1 MNLEFIPAGTEDI
14 ESIFSQ
20 LKELI
25 DAYEDLQSI
34 HYEKVLMWC
43 RRQIEENLPHST
55 CILADGKRV
64 GWFCLTPSDDG
75 RMELDNFF
83 VLPEYRGKGIGTAAL
98 NRCIAQTDKPI
109 FLYVFL
115 KNTRAMALYA
125 RMGFRVIEY
134 KGTTRCILQ
143 RDPSEE

>member
-1 MNLEFIPAGTEDI
+1 MDLEFVPAEAEDI

-34 HYEKVLMWC
+34 HYKKVLAWC
-43 RRQIEENLPHST
+43 RGQIRAHIGETT

-64 GWFCLTPSDDG
+64 GWFCLMPSDDG

-83 VLPEYRGKGIGTAAL
+83 VLPEYRNLGIGTAAL
-98 NRCIAQTDKPI
+98 NRCIHQTDKPI
-109 FLYVFL
+109 FLCVFL
-115 KNTRAMALYA
+115 KNTRAMALYT
-125 RMGFRVIEY
+125 RMGFRVIDH